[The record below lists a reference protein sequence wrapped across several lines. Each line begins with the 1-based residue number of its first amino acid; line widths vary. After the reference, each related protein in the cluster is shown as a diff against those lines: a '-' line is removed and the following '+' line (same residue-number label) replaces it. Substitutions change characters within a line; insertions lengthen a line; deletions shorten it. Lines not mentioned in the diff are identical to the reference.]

1 MAAVEPEFGI
11 GLAGEVAD
19 RSTCEALQA
28 TRPAG
33 VTDPLGDGLFGPLQD
48 RRASGSRTGIEHLM
62 GAQKARRRQVPDLGL
77 VLEDQSA
84 MLHVGIIV
92 PAPDIGWCAD
102 LLRFIENGRLGDGA
116 LVCDDRRDPELADA
130 GLDAMAFAGRIM
142 RGVWCDERN
151 AADPD
156 YLREA
161 AAAVGI
167 DGAAVLKAAE
177 SAATAARYQE
187 LTEEAKAVSVFGSPF
202 YVIDGEP
209 FWGQDRLELVRDVL
223 LGGFETIPEPA

>member
-1 MAAVEPEFGI
+1 MSQRVVDYYLTITSPWTFLGHDEFSQI
-11 GLAGEVAD
+11 AKE
-19 RSTCEALQA
+19 
-28 TRPAG
+28 AG
-33 VTDPLGDGLFGPLQD
+33 VTVNVKP
-48 RRASGSRTGIEHLM
+48 
-62 GAQKARRRQVPDLGL
+62 VDLGAVFQISGGL
-77 VLEDQSA
+77 PLPQRPIQRQRYRLFDLQRWARKRGEPLNLHPKYFPADPNLGNKAVLA
-84 MLHVGIIV
+84 
-92 PAPDIGWCAD
+92 A
-102 LLRFIENGRLGDGA
+102 
-116 LVCDDRRDPELADA
+116 ADA